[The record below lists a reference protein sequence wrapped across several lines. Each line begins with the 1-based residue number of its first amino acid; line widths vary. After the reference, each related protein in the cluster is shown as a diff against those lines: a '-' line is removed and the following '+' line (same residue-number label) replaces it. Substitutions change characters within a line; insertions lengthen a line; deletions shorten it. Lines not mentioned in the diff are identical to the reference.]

1 MVRLLNFV
9 LYQIGW
15 FACVLGAAYS
25 QSPWGI
31 AVAMSLVGI
40 HMFLTTD
47 LTNQAKLVF
56 AAASVGFVVDSALL
70 GIGVYQFPNGALVDG
85 LPPLWMSVLWIQFA
99 TTFRYCL
106 HWLRGRYA
114 ICGVLGLVGAPV
126 AFLGGETLGAVAFY
140 APRFTNLLILG
151 SLWAIAIPLLIYLSD
166 QIHANTADEASYR
179 GFTSPRDDR
188 KFDASV

>member
-15 FACVLGAAYS
+15 FACVLGAAYAE
-25 QSPWGI
+25 SPWGI

-47 LTNQAKLVF
+47 RTNQTKLLLV
-56 AAASVGFVVDSALL
+56 AASVGFVVDSALL
-70 GIGVYQFPNGALVDG
+70 RIGVYQFPNAALVDG
-85 LPPLWMSVLWIQFA
+85 LPPLWMSALWIQFA

-106 HWLRGRYA
+106 QWLSGRYA
-114 ICGVLGLVGAPV
+114 ICGVLGLAGAPV
-126 AFLGGETLGAVAFY
+126 AFLGGESLGAIAFC

-151 SLWAIAIPLLIYLSD
+151 SLWAIAIPLLIFASD
-166 QIHANTADEASYR
+166 RIHAKAAAEASYR
-179 GFTSPRDDR
+179 GFT
-188 KFDASV
+188 